1 MSYAIRNTIILFMVL
16 ALLLGGGYAYIMFFQ
31 IPQIEELEEDL
42 EQVETELQTKQQ
54 TAAELPALR
63 ERFEE
68 SERFI
73 EEYDKTLFDNN
84 NPDRVYRFLSII
96 SSTDPVEFDYV
107 FNDST
112 STDQYGVLQSQITGS
127 GSYRAVLNFIS
138 RIEHSP
144 PVQKIDD
151 ITITPINEVGRYGTV
166 NFSFQLQSFYD
177 NQNAFSTERTP
188 GVAQAVQISQNNP
201 FYPLIR
207 NVEPNED
214 DLLDAEESRLVGIG
228 SGRVYLQ
235 HQNGQLVTLREND
248 EVYLGRLETIDMN
261 AGEVTFRLNKGG
273 IIDLITLEVQR

>member
-31 IPQIEELEEDL
+31 IPQVEELEEDL

-177 NQNAFSTERTP
+177 NQNAFSTEGTP

>member
-1 MSYAIRNTIILFMVL
+1 MSYAIRNTIILFVAL
-16 ALLLGGGYAYIMFFQ
+16 ALLLGGGYAYFTFIQ
-31 IPQIEELEEDL
+31 LPQIEELEEDV
-42 EQVETELQTKQQ
+42 EQVEAELQTKQQ

-177 NQNAFSTERTP
+177 NQNAFSTEGTP

>member
-1 MSYAIRNTIILFMVL
+1 MVL

-31 IPQIEELEEDL
+31 IPQVEELEEDL

>member
-1 MSYAIRNTIILFMVL
+1 MVL

-166 NFSFQLQSFYD
+166 NFSFHLQSFYD
-177 NQNAFSTERTP
+177 NQNAFSTEGTP

>member
-1 MSYAIRNTIILFMVL
+1 MSYAIRNTIILFVAL
-16 ALLLGGGYAYIMFFQ
+16 ALMLGGGYAYITFFQ
-31 IPQIEELEEDL
+31 IPQIEELEENV
-42 EQVETELQTKQQ
+42 EQVEAELQTKQQ
-54 TAAELPALR
+54 TAAQLPELR

-73 EEYDKTLFDNN
+73 EEYDKTLFSNN
-84 NPDRVYRFLSII
+84 NPDRIFRFLSII
-96 SSTDPVEFDYV
+96 SSTDPVEFDFV

-144 PVQKIDD
+144 PVQKIND
-151 ITITPINEVGRYGTV
+151 ITITPINEVGDYGTV
-166 NFSFQLQSFYD
+166 NFNFQLQSFYD
-177 NQNAFSTERTP
+177 NQNVFSTEGTL
-188 GVAQAVQISQNNP
+188 GVAQAVQMSQSNP

-214 DLLDAEESRLVGIG
+214 NLSNAEESRLVGIG
-228 SGRVYLQ
+228 NGRVYLQ

-248 EVYLGRLETIDMN
+248 QVYLGRLETIDMD